1 MSESATRVIAVEE
14 RTLKFDLR
22 TNGGCDRAS
31 IRENV
36 ANHPSKRPVREA
48 SRKTL
53 STGRRGQRDLD
64 SFVSRVLR
72 VPGSTTWKRARRCVM
87 DDDVLARRLQGL
99 AVHSTHGSCRGHA
112 PHLPSQ
118 GRTGRSNFQ
127 EARLAM
133 VSARHGWRRGG
144 DYRLSLRV
152 MTWRLR
158 ESLTAHGTPRSAASP
173 AVPGPP
179 EGWGPRL
186 GYCRL
191 SRPRQWP
198 PRPASDVS
206 GLFPGQRAA
215 RAAAA
220 QPGRLRAPVP
230 PWQADW
236 DWKTATVCNSNS
248 SRALWRATVAFGGRS
263 RLGA

>member
-1 MSESATRVIAVEE
+1 MVAMSESATRVIAVEE

-48 SRKTL
+48 SRKPL
-53 STGRRGQRDLD
+53 STGRRGQG
-64 SFVSRVLR
+64 SRLVRLESAPSIL
-72 VPGSTTWKRARRCVM
+72 PGSTTWKRARRCVWM
-87 DDDVLARRLQGL
+87 MMSLPAVCKALLCIRHTDRVVAMHLTGNLAQG
-99 AVHSTHGSCRGHA
+99 
-112 PHLPSQ
+112 PSQ

-152 MTWRLR
+152 MTRRLR

-173 AVPGPP
+173 AVLGKRRCCKRRPCASATRRPGRVVLRRD
-179 EGWGPRL
+179 ELLSAALRVSRVRSYVASSPR
-186 GYCRL
+186 
-191 SRPRQWP
+191 RPRAGFRGSP
-198 PRPASDVS
+198 PTHR
-206 GLFPGQRAA
+206 
-215 RAAAA
+215 
-220 QPGRLRAPVP
+220 
-230 PWQADW
+230 
-236 DWKTATVCNSNS
+236 
-248 SRALWRATVAFGGRS
+248 
-263 RLGA
+263 

>member
-53 STGRRGQRDLD
+53 STGRRGQG
-64 SFVSRVLR
+64 SRLVRLESAPSIL
-72 VPGSTTWKRARRCVM
+72 PGSTTWKRARALRRLDAC
-87 DDDVLARRLQGL
+87 VLARRLHGL
-99 AVHSTHGSCRGHA
+99 AVHSPHGSCRGHA
-112 PHLPSQ
+112 PHWQPGARALPSQ

-152 MTWRLR
+152 MTRRLR

-173 AVPGPP
+173 AV
-179 EGWGPRL
+179 L
-186 GYCRL
+186 GKRRCCKR
-191 SRPRQWP
+191 RPC
-198 PRPASDVS
+198 ASAT
-206 GLFPGQRAA
+206 R
-215 RAAAA
+215 R
-220 QPGRLRAPVP
+220 PGRVVLRRDELLSAALRV
-230 PWQADW
+230 
-236 DWKTATVCNSNS
+236 
-248 SRALWRATVAFGGRS
+248 SREYGRT
-263 RLGA
+263 